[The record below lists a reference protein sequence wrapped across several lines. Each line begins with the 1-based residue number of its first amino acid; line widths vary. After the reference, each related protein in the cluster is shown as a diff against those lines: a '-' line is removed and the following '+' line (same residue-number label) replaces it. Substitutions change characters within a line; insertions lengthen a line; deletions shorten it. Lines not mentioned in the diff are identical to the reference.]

1 MYFKEISDLGIMIV
15 ICGVFLYFAKTI
27 FDLMIKDNRKY
38 NEEIL
43 ERLEH
48 AETKRTVLITQNE
61 KLIEVLNRLEERLR
75 TEKITGKGLEIM
87 LILKVQDIRW
97 SIQKKIVKYIKNNH
111 LKENWTIIN
120 KEIDTFFNR
129 KLIDFET
136 DMHDIVE
143 GITYKIVHDVIKEE
157 FSETKNILIQILEGL
172 KEDGMDEKELYSKA
186 IRIVEDHMQTIENE
200 LVAKIKELIN

>member
-1 MYFKEISDLGIMIV
+1 MFFKEISELGVTVV
-15 ICGVFLYFAKTI
+15 ICGIFLYFAKTI
-27 FDLMIKDNRKY
+27 FDLMIKDNKKY
-38 NEEIL
+38 YEEIL
-43 ERLEH
+43 GKLEH
-48 AETKRTVLITQNE
+48 AENRRTMLITQNE

-75 TEKITGKGLEIM
+75 TEKATGKTLEI
-87 LILKVQDIRW
+87 ILTLKIQDIRW

-111 LKENWTIIN
+111 LKENWIIIN

-129 KLIDFET
+129 KLIDFEH
-136 DMHDIVE
+136 DMHDVIE
-143 GITYKIVHDVIKEE
+143 GITYKMIHDVIKKE

-172 KEDGMDEKELYSKA
+172 KEDGMDEKELYNKA

>member
-136 DMHDIVE
+136 DMHDIIE

-172 KEDGMDEKELYSKA
+172 KEDGMDEKELYNKA

>member
-48 AETKRTVLITQNE
+48 AETKRAVLITQNE

-172 KEDGMDEKELYSKA
+172 KEDGMDEKELYNKA

>member
-1 MYFKEISDLGIMIV
+1 MI
-15 ICGVFLYFAKTI
+15 L
-27 FDLMIKDNRKY
+27 KDNRKY

-136 DMHDIVE
+136 DMHDIIE

-172 KEDGMDEKELYSKA
+172 KEDGMDEKELYNKA

>member
-48 AETKRTVLITQNE
+48 AETKIAILITQNE

-136 DMHDIVE
+136 DMHDIIE

>member
-48 AETKRTVLITQNE
+48 AETKRAVLITQNE

-136 DMHDIVE
+136 DMHDIIE

>member
-1 MYFKEISDLGIMIV
+1 MYFKEISDLGIMII

-48 AETKRTVLITQNE
+48 AETKRAVLITQNE

-136 DMHDIVE
+136 DMHDIIE

-172 KEDGMDEKELYSKA
+172 KEDGMDEKELYNKA

>member
-27 FDLMIKDNRKY
+27 FDLMRKDNRKY

-48 AETKRTVLITQNE
+48 AETKRAVLITQNE

-136 DMHDIVE
+136 DMHDIIE

-172 KEDGMDEKELYSKA
+172 KEDGMDEKELYNKA

>member
-1 MYFKEISDLGIMIV
+1 
-15 ICGVFLYFAKTI
+15 
-27 FDLMIKDNRKY
+27 
-38 NEEIL
+38 
-43 ERLEH
+43 
-48 AETKRTVLITQNE
+48 
-61 KLIEVLNRLEERLR
+61 
-75 TEKITGKGLEIM
+75 M

-136 DMHDIVE
+136 DMHDIIE

-172 KEDGMDEKELYSKA
+172 KEDGMDEKELYNKA